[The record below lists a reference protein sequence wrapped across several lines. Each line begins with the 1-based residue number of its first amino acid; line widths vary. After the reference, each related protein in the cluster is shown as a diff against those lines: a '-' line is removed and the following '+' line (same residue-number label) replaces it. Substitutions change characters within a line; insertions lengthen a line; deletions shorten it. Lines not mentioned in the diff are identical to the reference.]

1 VKSTYDERWKG
12 YEMAFEAGTI
22 SELPK
27 RLNVVREVTT
37 EKLEG
42 ESDEVKAEVERF
54 QQDHVEGLP
63 SDSLNALDSSEEGS
77 DGAKQASKEAKQ
89 AAQAQVY
96 LE

>member
-1 VKSTYDERWKG
+1 MKSTYDERWKG

-27 RLNVVREVTT
+27 WLNVVWEVTT

-42 ESDEVKAEVERF
+42 ESDEVKAEVKRF
-54 QQDHVEGLP
+54 WQNHEGLP
-63 SDSLNALDSSEEGS
+63 SDSLNALNLSEEGS
-77 DGAKQASKEAKQ
+77 EEVKQASKEAKWS
-89 AAQAQVY
+89 AQAEVY

>member
-1 VKSTYDERWKG
+1 MKSIYDERWKG

-27 RLNVVREVTT
+27 QLNVVREVTT

-42 ESDEVKAEVERF
+42 ESDEVKAEVEKFR
-54 QQDHVEGLP
+54 QDHEGLP
-63 SDSLNALDSSEEGS
+63 SDSLNALDSSEGGS
-77 DGAKQASKEAKQ
+77 EEAKQASKEAKR